1 MFRFFWADFFV
12 IPIIPL
18 NILSYNNVLLLIL
31 LKSIRI
37 FIILLLTIRKDK
49 YDLLSLLHLKVT
61 NIHTYN
67 FNLYQKNYK
76 KILFVIYTQILTKY
90 H

>member
-1 MFRFFWADFFV
+1 
-12 IPIIPL
+12 
-18 NILSYNNVLLLIL
+18 LLIL
-31 LKSIRI
+31 LKSIRIFII